1 MIHGLIR
8 VHDSRL
14 KVMTDTTMID
24 RLKVFME
31 CKSRSCSFDPE
42 LITPEYVY
50 RMWGGSVAID
60 EIATGLTELR
70 KQCFLNV

>member
-1 MIHGLIR
+1 MI
-8 VHDSRL
+8 
-14 KVMTDTTMID
+14 MTDSSIEE
-24 RLKVFME
+24 RLQSFIESEGK
-31 CKSRSCSFDPE
+31 SCSFDPE

-70 KQCFLNV
+70 KNGFLN